1 LTIVRYLDALYPTG
15 HCLFGRSLR
24 EVTEVEMWQ
33 QQVHLQ
39 AIYPWQRQFQN
50 GKGFPC
56 FPRHVPRAAASAP
69 SGLRKQVTS
78 SLRWLKDQLEARASR
93 MREVVADLKARCKG
107 SPQLRLQ
114 RNLKGKVA
122 RYL

>member
-1 LTIVRYLDALYPTG
+1 MLSPARAQGCCLGAIGAAEAG
-15 HCLFGRSLR
+15 H
-24 EVTEVEMWQ
+24 Q
-33 QQVHLQ
+33 Q
-39 AIYPWQRQFQN
+39 P
-50 GKGFPC
+50 
-56 FPRHVPRAAASAP
+56 
-69 SGLRKQVTS
+69 
-78 SLRWLKDQLEARASR
+78 RWLKDQLEARASR